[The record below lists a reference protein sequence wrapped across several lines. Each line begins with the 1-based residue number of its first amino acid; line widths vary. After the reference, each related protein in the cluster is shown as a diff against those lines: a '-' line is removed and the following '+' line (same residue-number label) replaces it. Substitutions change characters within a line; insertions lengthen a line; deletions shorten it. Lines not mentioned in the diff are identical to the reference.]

1 MQGATSFIN
10 IARKIVFWENVGDWF
25 DISVTDLIP
34 INVNFPD
41 VDVAVGNI
49 GAFGSINAM
58 WRTILPKIDAYYSSF
73 EPTKTKIKARFMGL
87 IEDIMMDH
95 SLAVLGL
102 IPRILPDD
110 YNPPK
115 FSGTI
120 DLGINPEEE
129 VSLYRNKT
137 EVNALNIR
145 IT

>member
-1 MQGATSFIN
+1 
-10 IARKIVFWENVGDWF
+10 VGDWF
-25 DISVTDLIP
+25 DISVMDLIP

-58 WRTILPKIDAYYSSF
+58 WRKILPKIDAYYSSF
-73 EPTKTKIKARFMGL
+73 EPMKTKIKARFMGL
-87 IEDIMMDH
+87 IEGIMMDH
-95 SLAVLGL
+95 SLAVLDL
-102 IPRILPDD
+102 IPRILSDD

-137 EVNALNIR
+137 EVSALNIR
-145 IT
+145 MT

>member
-1 MQGATSFIN
+1 M
-10 IARKIVFWENVGDWF
+10 
-25 DISVTDLIP
+25 
-34 INVNFPD
+34 
-41 VDVAVGNI
+41 DVAVGNI

-58 WRTILPKIDAYYSSF
+58 WRKILPKIDAYYSSF
-73 EPTKTKIKARFMGL
+73 EPMKTKIKTRFMGL
-87 IEDIMMDH
+87 IEGIMMDH
-95 SLAVLGL
+95 SLAVLDL

-137 EVNALNIR
+137 EVSALNIR
-145 IT
+145 MT

>member
-1 MQGATSFIN
+1 
-10 IARKIVFWENVGDWF
+10 VGDWF
-25 DISVTDLIP
+25 DISVMDLIP

-58 WRTILPKIDAYYSSF
+58 WRKILPKIDAYYSSF
-73 EPTKTKIKARFMGL
+73 EPMKTKIKARFMGL
-87 IEDIMMDH
+87 IEGIMMDH
-95 SLAVLGL
+95 SLAVLDL

-137 EVNALNIR
+137 EVSALNIR
-145 IT
+145 MT